1 MKHWLFKSEPSDFS
15 LQDLKDAPEQTECWD
30 GVRNYQARNLMRDEM
45 KLGDRALFYH
55 SNLNPSVVGTVT
67 VVRESYP
74 DHTSW
79 DPDCKHFDPKST
91 PDNPRW
97 FMVDVKFESEF
108 PRPFHCCARTYST
121 STRESFNASA
131 FFLMASASASP
142 FNLIASAS
150 ETASILIA
158 YALPSAVAF
167 AASLFAFAVFTSR
180 CASSF

>member
-45 KLGDRALFYH
+45 KLGDRVLFYH

-108 PRPFHCCARTYST
+108 PRPIPLAELRTLSGLEEMLLLRKGQRL
-121 STRESFNASA
+121 SVQPVAPEEFQV
-131 FFLMASASASP
+131 
-142 FNLIASAS
+142 
-150 ETASILIA
+150 ILDH
-158 YALPSAVAF
+158 
-167 AASLFAFAVFTSR
+167 AAQG
-180 CASSF
+180 

>member
-1 MKHWLFKSEPSDFS
+1 MKHWLLKSEPSDFS

-45 KLGDRALFYH
+45 KLGDRVLFYH
-55 SNLNPSVVGTVT
+55 SNLNPSVGGTVT
-67 VVRESYP
+67 AVRKSYP

-108 PRPFHCCARTYST
+108 PRPLPLAELRTLSGLEEMLLLRKGQRL
-121 STRESFNASA
+121 SVQPVAPKEFQV
-131 FFLMASASASP
+131 
-142 FNLIASAS
+142 
-150 ETASILIA
+150 ILDH
-158 YALPSAVAF
+158 
-167 AASLFAFAVFTSR
+167 AAQG
-180 CASSF
+180 

>member
-1 MKHWLFKSEPSDFS
+1 MKHWLLKSEPNDFS
-15 LQDLKDAPEQTECWD
+15 LQDLKDAPGQTECWD

-79 DPDCKHFDPKST
+79 DPDGKHFDPKST

-108 PRPFHCCARTYST
+108 PRPLPLAELRTLSGLEEMLLLRKGQRLSVQPVAPKEFHT
-121 STRESFNASA
+121 
-131 FFLMASASASP
+131 
-142 FNLIASAS
+142 
-150 ETASILIA
+150 ILDH
-158 YALPSAVAF
+158 
-167 AASLFAFAVFTSR
+167 AAQG
-180 CASSF
+180 

>member
-15 LQDLKDAPEQTECWD
+15 LQDFKDAPDQTECWD

-45 KLGDRALFYH
+45 KLGDRVLFYH

-108 PRPFHCCARTYST
+108 PRPLPLAELRTLSGLEEMLLLRKGQRLSVQPVAPKEFHT
-121 STRESFNASA
+121 
-131 FFLMASASASP
+131 
-142 FNLIASAS
+142 
-150 ETASILIA
+150 ILDH
-158 YALPSAVAF
+158 
-167 AASLFAFAVFTSR
+167 AAQG
-180 CASSF
+180 

>member
-1 MKHWLFKSEPSDFS
+1 MKHWLLKSEPNDFS
-15 LQDLKDAPEQTECWD
+15 LQDLKDAPGQTECWD

-79 DPDCKHFDPKST
+79 DPDGKHFDPKST

-108 PRPFHCCARTYST
+108 PRPLPLAELRTLSGLEEMLLLRKGQRL
-121 STRESFNASA
+121 SVQPVAPQEFQV
-131 FFLMASASASP
+131 
-142 FNLIASAS
+142 
-150 ETASILIA
+150 ILDH
-158 YALPSAVAF
+158 
-167 AASLFAFAVFTSR
+167 AAQG
-180 CASSF
+180 

>member
-1 MKHWLFKSEPSDFS
+1 MKHWLFKSEPNDFS
-15 LQDLKDAPEQTECWD
+15 LQDLKDAPEQTECWA

-45 KLGDRALFYH
+45 KLGDRVLFYH

-79 DPDCKHFDPKST
+79 DPDGKHFDPKST

-108 PRPFHCCARTYST
+108 PRPIPLAELRTLSGLEEMLLLRKGQRL
-121 STRESFNASA
+121 SVQPVAPEEFQV
-131 FFLMASASASP
+131 
-142 FNLIASAS
+142 
-150 ETASILIA
+150 ILDH
-158 YALPSAVAF
+158 
-167 AASLFAFAVFTSR
+167 AAQG
-180 CASSF
+180 

>member
-45 KLGDRALFYH
+45 KLGDRVLFYH

-79 DPDCKHFDPKST
+79 DPDCKHFDPQST

-108 PRPFHCCARTYST
+108 PRPLPLAELRTLSGLEEMLLLRKGQRL
-121 STRESFNASA
+121 SVQPVAPKEFQV
-131 FFLMASASASP
+131 
-142 FNLIASAS
+142 
-150 ETASILIA
+150 ILDH
-158 YALPSAVAF
+158 
-167 AASLFAFAVFTSR
+167 AAQG
-180 CASSF
+180 

>member
-15 LQDLKDAPEQTECWD
+15 LQDLKDAPDQTECWD

-55 SNLNPSVVGTVT
+55 SNINPSVVGTVT

-108 PRPFHCCARTYST
+108 PRPIPLAELRTLSGLEEMLLLRKGQRL
-121 STRESFNASA
+121 SVQPVAPEEFQV
-131 FFLMASASASP
+131 
-142 FNLIASAS
+142 
-150 ETASILIA
+150 ILDH
-158 YALPSAVAF
+158 
-167 AASLFAFAVFTSR
+167 AAQG
-180 CASSF
+180 